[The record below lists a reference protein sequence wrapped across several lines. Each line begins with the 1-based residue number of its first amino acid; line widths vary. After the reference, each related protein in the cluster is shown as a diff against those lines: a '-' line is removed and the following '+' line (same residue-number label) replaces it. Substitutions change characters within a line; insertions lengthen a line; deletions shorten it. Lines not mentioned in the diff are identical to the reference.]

1 MKWKLIILIVGV
13 ASMFSCQKQELKEYQ
28 IIPYPQSVTYSSGWY
43 ELGENVTIACSALL
57 MHEAEMLKEYL
68 KSDFDIDSKCLP
80 GKTDASIVL
89 QLSEDGQRG
98 NEEYSL
104 QVSSKRI
111 CINAAT
117 SHGIFYGIQSL
128 RQMIVAEQGRWI
140 VQKGI
145 ISDRPAFVWRA
156 FMLDEGRNFKGKKEV
171 KRILNQMARLKM
183 NTFHWHLTDDQGWR
197 IEIKKYPKLTEVGA
211 FRDSTQIGSWK
222 STTFDPRP
230 HGGFYTQEDIK
241 EIVSYAE
248 ARHIQIVPEIEMPGH
263 SSAAIAAY
271 PWLGTIGKPIKV
283 LCRFGTELD
292 LYKISDP
299 KVIQFLDDVLT
310 EVIALFPSPVIHIGG
325 DEVRFAM
332 WQSSPEIRAY
342 MKRNKLS
349 SPAALQVAFTNE
361 ISNRLATKGKR
372 MMGWNDITGAKL
384 HEYNDDV
391 EDVSHIQK
399 LAEGTIVHFWKGD
412 LNLIRETIEKGY
424 NIVNSYHMSTYLDY
438 DYNSISL
445 AKAYSFNPIPDSL
458 PKIMEKNVLGLGCQM
473 WGEFINTVEKMNYKI
488 YPRIAAYAEV
498 GWTLKENKDYNRF
511 CRSLANLLKSWD
523 REKIKYGP
531 VDEVDM

>member
-1 MKWKLIILIVGV
+1 MKWKLIVLITGFVCF
-13 ASMFSCQKQELKEYQ
+13 FSCREQELKEYR
-28 IIPYPQSVTYSSGWY
+28 IIPYPQAVTYSPGWY
-43 ELGENVTIACSALL
+43 ELEGNVTIACPDLL
-57 MHEAEMLKEYL
+57 VHEAEMLKEYL
-68 KSDFDIDSKCLP
+68 KHDFEIDSECLP

-89 QLSEDGQRG
+89 QLREDEQED
-98 NEEYSL
+98 EEGYSL
-104 QVSSKRI
+104 QVSSKGI
-111 CINAAT
+111 YINAAT

-128 RQMIVAEQGRWI
+128 RQIIVSEQGKWI

-145 ISDRPAFVWRA
+145 ISDHPAFVWRA
-156 FMLDEGRNFKGKKEV
+156 FMLDEGRNFKGKEEV
-171 KRILNQMARLKM
+171 KRILNEMARLKM

-197 IEIKKYPKLTEVGA
+197 IEIKKYPKLTEIGA
-211 FRDSTQIGSWK
+211 YRDSTQIGGWK
-222 STTFDPRP
+222 STTFDPQP
-230 HGGFYTQEDIK
+230 HQGFYTQEDIK
-241 EIVSYAE
+241 EIVRYAE
-248 ARHIQIVPEIEMPGH
+248 GRHIQIVPEIEMPGH
-263 SSAAIAAY
+263 SSAAIVAY
-271 PWLGTIGKPIKV
+271 PWLGTIGKPIRV

-361 ISNRLATKGKR
+361 MSNRLAAKGKR

-384 HEYNDDV
+384 HEYNDNV
-391 EDVSHIQK
+391 EDVSHTQK
-399 LAEGTIVHFWKGD
+399 LAAGTIVHFWKGD
-412 LNLIRETIEKGY
+412 VKLIRETIEKGY
-424 NIVNSYHMSTYLDY
+424 DIVNSYHMFTYLDY

-458 PKIMEKNVLGLGCQM
+458 PKTMEKNVLGMGCQM

-498 GWTLKENKDYNRF
+498 GWTLKENKDYDRF
-511 CRSLANLLKSWD
+511 RSSLPNMLKNWD
-523 REKIKYGP
+523 REMIGYGP
-531 VDEVDM
+531 VE